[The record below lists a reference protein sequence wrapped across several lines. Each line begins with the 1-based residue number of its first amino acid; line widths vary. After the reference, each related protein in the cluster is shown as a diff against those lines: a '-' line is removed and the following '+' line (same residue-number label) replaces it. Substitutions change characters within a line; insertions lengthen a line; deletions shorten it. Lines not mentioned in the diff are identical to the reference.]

1 MQLQEQMEAYLIDL
15 EADEKSSAT
24 IEKYGRDIR
33 CFLRFLEARTL
44 RKEETLAYKV
54 KLSETY
60 APASVNSMLTPLN
73 GFLKFLDRRDCCV
86 KLLKVQKQIFSK
98 EEKELTKAE
107 YLRLV
112 EAAGD
117 RRIGYVLRTI
127 CGTGIRISELKY
139 VTAEAVRN
147 GKAVVNCKKKV
158 RYIFFPKELR
168 KILLTYM
175 KRRGIRE
182 GAVFVTGSGKNLDR
196 SNVWREMK
204 TLCKKAKVSG
214 EKVFPHNLRHLF
226 ARTFYRLEKDIVR
239 LADLLGHS
247 SVNTTRIYTME
258 SGKLHRNGIERVEK
272 SLTT

>member
-1 MQLQEQMEAYLIDL
+1 MQFEEKVKEFQIYLL
-15 EADEKSSAT
+15 EEEKSRVT
-24 IEKYGRDIR
+24 IEKYLRDVR
-33 CFLRFLEARTL
+33 CFLNFLNTRNLCKGEILTYKAWL
-44 RKEETLAYKV
+44 EEN
-54 KLSETY
+54 Y

-98 EEKELTKAE
+98 EERELTKAE
-107 YLRLV
+107 YLRLL

-117 RRIGYVLRTI
+117 RRIGYVLQTI

-147 GKAVVNCKKKV
+147 GKAIVNCKKKM

-168 KILLTYM
+168 KKLLEYM
-175 KRRGIRE
+175 RHHKIKE
-182 GAVFVTGSGKNLDR
+182 GAIFITESGKNLDR
-196 SNVWREMK
+196 SNVWRDMK
-204 TLCKKAKVSG
+204 ALCKKAKVAK

-226 ARTFYRLEKDIVR
+226 ARIFYRMEKDIIR

-258 SGKLHRNGIERVEK
+258 SGNRHRNGINRVEK
-272 SLTT
+272 ILTT